1 MLGKDYMLA
10 IVLVNC
16 DDNLWSDQSLET
28 DPDLPPG
35 WRKICDSLG
44 TYYWHVSTGTTQWQ
58 HPAHTT
64 CPGGH
69 LEADGEETLQ
79 GMDCQAPVAKH
90 LAKNRPIPSPMASL
104 SQRTSL
110 PWQGDDF
117 QHSAEP
123 GSKCFAVRLLGSVEI
138 PEEDLAPG
146 KSSIAVNNCIQQLS
160 NSKGQGSGENQGEGQ
175 DLVMILKKDT
185 MSLVDPLDHSLIHRQ
200 PILNIRVWGVGC
212 NNGRDR
218 DFAFVA
224 SDKDTCVLKCH
235 VFHCNVPAKGIA
247 KALHEMCSKIVAE
260 RAVASSRLPCATTLE
275 PVSTEDLP
283 LQVDILEAVRQS
295 MQTYKALYIG
305 SLPVPRAMGMD
316 VLNKAIE
323 KLTRGPGREHW
334 MPSLIHVSDTA
345 MRVHPAQVG
354 RGTGGYGRSRHP
366 AATGVGQATPTGDP
380 EDEEAAHIWECQVR
394 YVTFLGV
401 GRDAHTFALIVD
413 TGRCF
418 QCTAFWCEPD
428 AGTISE
434 AVQAA
439 CMVSGSRNPP
449 NSPALWDTC
458 GRRRRQGL
466 GTEEGKAEGLSGM
479 PNPGGRQG
487 REGADPSEPHPTPRH
502 TQPPSDATL
511 RPRLVVCG
519 PAVVSPCSSTP
530 RPRPVPRVP
539 TGAVPEVPG
548 AAAPAKVKGAT
559 GRGWAGPTAAGDAAT
574 GAAKASG
581 SSGGAAGPGARRR
594 GLFSLLEAF
603 RLRRTLLHSP

>member
-1 MLGKDYMLA
+1 RAGAAAMLGKDYMLA

-35 WRKICDSLG
+35 WRKIRDSLG
-44 TYYWHVSTGTTQWQ
+44 TYYWHVPTGTTQWQ

-64 CPGGH
+64 NLGGH
-69 LEADGEETLQ
+69 PEANGEETFQ
-79 GMDCQAPVAKH
+79 GMHSAED
-90 LAKNRPIPSPMASL
+90 RPIPSPMASL

-110 PWQGDDF
+110 PWHGDDV
-117 QHSAEP
+117 HHRAEP
-123 GSKCFAVRLLGSVEI
+123 SSKCFAVRSLGWVEI

-160 NSKGQGSGENQGEGQ
+160 NSKGSVENRGEGQ

-185 MSLVDPLDHSLIHRQ
+185 MSLVDPLNHSLIHHQ

-212 NNGRDR
+212 NNGR

-247 KALHEMCSKIVAE
+247 KALHEICSKIVAE
-260 RAVASSRLPCATTLE
+260 RAVASSGPPRTTTLAST
-275 PVSTEDLP
+275 STEDLP
-283 LQVDILEAVRQS
+283 LQVDMLEAVRQS

-323 KLTRGPGREHW
+323 KLTRGPGRERW
-334 MPSLIHVSDTA
+334 TPSLIHVSDTA
-345 MRVHPAQVG
+345 MRVHAVQ
-354 RGTGGYGRSRHP
+354 
-366 AATGVGQATPTGDP
+366 
-380 EDEEAAHIWECQVR
+380 DEEAAHIWECQVR

-413 TGRCF
+413 TGRRF
-418 QCTAFWCEPD
+418 QCAAFWCEPD

-439 CMVSGSRNPP
+439 CMV
-449 NSPALWDTC
+449 
-458 GRRRRQGL
+458 
-466 GTEEGKAEGLSGM
+466 
-479 PNPGGRQG
+479 
-487 REGADPSEPHPTPRH
+487 
-502 TQPPSDATL
+502 
-511 RPRLVVCG
+511 
-519 PAVVSPCSSTP
+519 
-530 RPRPVPRVP
+530 
-539 TGAVPEVPG
+539 
-548 AAAPAKVKGAT
+548 
-559 GRGWAGPTAAGDAAT
+559 
-574 GAAKASG
+574 
-581 SSGGAAGPGARRR
+581 
-594 GLFSLLEAF
+594 
-603 RLRRTLLHSP
+603 

>member
-44 TYYWHVSTGTTQWQ
+44 TYYWHVPTGTTQWQ
-58 HPAHTT
+58 HPARGTG
-64 CPGGH
+64 PGGH
-69 LEADGEETLQ
+69 TEADGDETLQ
-79 GMDCQAPVAKH
+79 GRVGNELTAPSLCRH
-90 LAKNRPIPSPMASL
+90 SL
-104 SQRTSL
+104 S
-110 PWQGDDF
+110 WHGDDF

-123 GSKCFAVRLLGSVEI
+123 GSKCFAVRSLGWVEI

-160 NSKGQGSGENQGEGQ
+160 NSKGQGSAENQGEGQ

-185 MSLVDPLDHSLIHRQ
+185 MSLVDPLDRSLIHRQ

-212 NNGRDR
+212 DNGR

-260 RAVASSRLPCATTLE
+260 RAVASSRLPRAATLD
-275 PVSTEDLP
+275 PISAEDLP

-295 MQTYKALYIG
+295 MQTYEALYIG

-316 VLNKAIE
+316 VLNEAIE
-323 KLTRGPGREHW
+323 KLTRRPGRENW
-334 MPSLIHVSDTA
+334 TPSLIYVSDTA
-345 MRVHPAQVG
+345 MRVHPAQE
-354 RGTGGYGRSRHP
+354 P
-366 AATGVGQATPTGDP
+366 
-380 EDEEAAHIWECQVR
+380 EEAAHIWECQVR

-413 TGRCF
+413 TGRRF
-418 QCTAFWCEPD
+418 QCAAFWCEPD

-439 CMVSGSRNPP
+439 CMVQYQK
-449 NSPALWDTC
+449 C
-458 GRRRRQGL
+458 
-466 GTEEGKAEGLSGM
+466 
-479 PNPGGRQG
+479 
-487 REGADPSEPHPTPRH
+487 
-502 TQPPSDATL
+502 
-511 RPRLVVCG
+511 LV
-519 PAVVSPCSSTP
+519 
-530 RPRPVPRVP
+530 
-539 TGAVPEVPG
+539 
-548 AAAPAKVKGAT
+548 AAAPGAKAKSAT
-559 GRGWAGPTAAGDAAT
+559 GRSRAGPAAAGDAAR
-574 GAAKASG
+574 GAAKAG
-581 SSGGAAGPGARRR
+581 GGGGGAGAGARKR
-594 GLFSLLEAF
+594 GLFSFLEVF
-603 RLRRTLLHSP
+603 RLRRALLHSP

>member
-16 DDNLWSDQSLET
+16 DDNLWSDQNLET

-35 WRKICDSLG
+35 WRKIRDSLG
-44 TYYWHVSTGTTQWQ
+44 TYYWHVPSGTTQWH

-64 CPGGH
+64 SPGGRP
-69 LEADGEETLQ
+69 EADGEETLQ
-79 GMDCQAPVAKH
+79 GVDGQAPTVNHSAKD
-90 LAKNRPIPSPMASL
+90 RPIPSPMASL
-104 SQRTSL
+104 SRRSSL
-110 PWQGDDF
+110 PWHGEDF
-117 QHSAEP
+117 QHSTDP
-123 GSKCFAVRLLGSVEI
+123 GSKCFAVRSLGWVEI

-160 NSKGQGSGENQGEGQ
+160 NSKGQGSAENGGEGQ

-185 MSLVDPLDHSLIHRQ
+185 MSLVDPLDHSLVHRQ

-260 RAVASSRLPCATTLE
+260 RAVASSRMPRAATLE
-275 PVSTEDLP
+275 PISTKDLP

-295 MQTYKALYIG
+295 MQTYEALYIG

-316 VLNKAIE
+316 VLNEAIE

-334 MPSLIHVSDTA
+334 TPSVIHVSDTA
-345 MRVHPAQVG
+345 MRVRPAQ
-354 RGTGGYGRSRHP
+354 
-366 AATGVGQATPTGDP
+366 

-413 TGRCF
+413 TGRRF
-418 QCTAFWCEPD
+418 QCAAFWCEPD
-428 AGTISE
+428 AGGVSE

-439 CMVSGSRNPP
+439 CMVQYQRCLLAAPG
-449 NSPALWDTC
+449 A
-458 GRRRRQGL
+458 
-466 GTEEGKAEGLSGM
+466 GKAAGRGGGARRGRGLLSLL
-479 PNPGGRQG
+479 
-487 REGADPSEPHPTPRH
+487 EP
-502 TQPPSDATL
+502 L
-511 RPRLVVCG
+511 RPRRAL
-519 PAVVSPCSSTP
+519 PHTP
-530 RPRPVPRVP
+530 
-539 TGAVPEVPG
+539 
-548 AAAPAKVKGAT
+548 
-559 GRGWAGPTAAGDAAT
+559 
-574 GAAKASG
+574 
-581 SSGGAAGPGARRR
+581 
-594 GLFSLLEAF
+594 
-603 RLRRTLLHSP
+603 

>member
-44 TYYWHVSTGTTQWQ
+44 TYYWHVPTGTTQWQ
-58 HPAHTT
+58 HPAPWGSLV
-64 CPGGH
+64 PGH
-69 LEADGEETLQ
+69 ASTVLRPK
-79 GMDCQAPVAKH
+79 PVLLSGSHPLTA
-90 LAKNRPIPSPMASL
+90 LSL
-104 SQRTSL
+104 CRTSL

-117 QHSAEP
+117 QSTEP
-123 GSKCFAVRLLGSVEI
+123 GSKCFAVRSLGWVEI

-160 NSKGQGSGENQGEGQ
+160 NSKGQGSVENQGEGQ

-185 MSLVDPLDHSLIHRQ
+185 MSLVDPLDRSLIHRQ
-200 PILNIRVWGVGC
+200 PILNIRVWGVGDASARVSPSC
-212 NNGRDR
+212 SWPCR

-260 RAVASSRLPCATTLE
+260 RAVASSGLPRATMLK
-275 PVSTEDLP
+275 PISTEDLP

-295 MQTYKALYIG
+295 IQTYEALYIG

-316 VLNKAIE
+316 VLNEAIE

-345 MRVHPAQVG
+345 MRVHPAQ
-354 RGTGGYGRSRHP
+354 
-366 AATGVGQATPTGDP
+366 D
-380 EDEEAAHIWECQVR
+380 EDTAHIWECQVR

-401 GRDAHTFALIVD
+401 GHDAHTFALIVD
-413 TGRCF
+413 TGRRF
-418 QCTAFWCEPD
+418 QCTAFWCEPN
-428 AGTISE
+428 AGSISE

-439 CMVSGSRNPP
+439 CMVQYQK
-449 NSPALWDTC
+449 C
-458 GRRRRQGL
+458 
-466 GTEEGKAEGLSGM
+466 
-479 PNPGGRQG
+479 
-487 REGADPSEPHPTPRH
+487 
-502 TQPPSDATL
+502 
-511 RPRLVVCG
+511 LV
-519 PAVVSPCSSTP
+519 
-530 RPRPVPRVP
+530 
-539 TGAVPEVPG
+539 
-548 AAAPAKVKGAT
+548 AAAPGAKARAAAGGAP
-559 GRGWAGPTAAGDAAT
+559 AGSGDAAG

-581 SSGGAAGPGARRR
+581 GSGGAAGAGVRKR
-594 GLFSLLEAF
+594 GLFSFLEVF
-603 RLRRTLLHSP
+603 RLRRALLHTP

>member
-44 TYYWHVSTGTTQWQ
+44 TYYWHVPTGTTQWQ
-58 HPAHTT
+58 HPARTT
-64 CPGGH
+64 SPGGH
-69 LEADGEETLQ
+69 PEADGEETLQ
-79 GMDCQAPVAKH
+79 GRECQAPGAKH
-90 LAKNRPIPSPMASL
+90 SAKDRPIPSPMASL
-104 SQRTSL
+104 TRRPSL
-110 PWQGDDF
+110 SWHGEDI

-123 GSKCFAVRLLGSVEI
+123 GSKCFAVRSLGWVEI

-160 NSKGQGSGENQGEGQ
+160 NSKGQGSAENRGEGQ

-185 MSLVDPLDHSLIHRQ
+185 MSLVDPLDRSLIHRQ

-212 NNGRDR
+212 DNGRDR

-260 RAVASSRLPCATTLE
+260 RAVASSRLPRAATLE
-275 PVSTEDLP
+275 PISTEDLP

-295 MQTYKALYIG
+295 MQTYEALYIG

-316 VLNKAIE
+316 VLNEAIE
-323 KLTRGPGREHW
+323 KLTRRPGRESW
-334 MPSLIHVSDTA
+334 TPSLIYVSDTA
-345 MRVHPAQVG
+345 MRVQPAQE
-354 RGTGGYGRSRHP
+354 P
-366 AATGVGQATPTGDP
+366 
-380 EDEEAAHIWECQVR
+380 EEAANIWECQVR

-413 TGRCF
+413 TGRRF
-418 QCTAFWCEPD
+418 QCAAFWCEPD

-439 CMVSGSRNPP
+439 CMVQYQK
-449 NSPALWDTC
+449 C
-458 GRRRRQGL
+458 
-466 GTEEGKAEGLSGM
+466 
-479 PNPGGRQG
+479 
-487 REGADPSEPHPTPRH
+487 
-502 TQPPSDATL
+502 
-511 RPRLVVCG
+511 LV
-519 PAVVSPCSSTP
+519 
-530 RPRPVPRVP
+530 
-539 TGAVPEVPG
+539 
-548 AAAPAKVKGAT
+548 AAAPGAKAKSAA
-559 GRGWAGPTAAGDAAT
+559 GRGRAGPAAAGDGAR
-574 GAAKASG
+574 GAAKAG
-581 SSGGAAGPGARRR
+581 GGGGGAGAGARKR
-594 GLFSLLEAF
+594 GLFSFLEVF
-603 RLRRTLLHSP
+603 RLRRALLHSP

>member
-16 DDNLWSDQSLET
+16 DDNLWSDQGLET

-35 WRKICDSLG
+35 WRKVHDSLG
-44 TYYWHVSTGTTQWQ
+44 TYYWHVPTGTTQWQ
-58 HPAHTT
+58 HPTRTT
-64 CPGGH
+64 GSGGCPEGN
-69 LEADGEETLQ
+69 GEETLQ
-79 GMDCQAPVAKH
+79 RMDCQAPTVKHSAKD
-90 LAKNRPIPSPMASL
+90 RPIPSPMASL
-104 SQRTSL
+104 SRRTSL
-110 PWQGDDF
+110 PWHGDDF
-117 QHSAEP
+117 QQSAEP
-123 GSKCFAVRLLGSVEI
+123 GSKCFAVRSLGWVEI

-160 NSKGQGSGENQGEGQ
+160 NSKGQGSAENQGEGQ

-212 NNGRDR
+212 NNGRD
-218 DFAFVA
+218 FAFVA

-247 KALHEMCSKIVAE
+247 KALHEMCSKIMVE
-260 RAVASSRLPCATTLE
+260 RAVVSSGLPRAAMLE

-295 MQTYKALYIG
+295 MQTYEALYIG

-316 VLNKAIE
+316 VLNEAIE

-334 MPSLIHVSDTA
+334 TPSLIRVSDTA
-345 MRVHPAQVG
+345 MRVQPVQ
-354 RGTGGYGRSRHP
+354 
-366 AATGVGQATPTGDP
+366 
-380 EDEEAAHIWECQVR
+380 EDEAAAHIWECQVR

-418 QCTAFWCEPD
+418 QCTAFWCEPN

-439 CMVSGSRNPP
+439 CMVQYQK
-449 NSPALWDTC
+449 C
-458 GRRRRQGL
+458 
-466 GTEEGKAEGLSGM
+466 
-479 PNPGGRQG
+479 
-487 REGADPSEPHPTPRH
+487 
-502 TQPPSDATL
+502 
-511 RPRLVVCG
+511 LV
-519 PAVVSPCSSTP
+519 
-530 RPRPVPRVP
+530 
-539 TGAVPEVPG
+539 
-548 AAAPAKVKGAT
+548 AAAPGTKAKAAA
-559 GRGWAGPTAAGDAAT
+559 GRGRAGPGPSR
-574 GAAKASG
+574 G
-581 SSGGAAGPGARRR
+581 SGGAAAAGARKR
-594 GLFSLLEAF
+594 GLLALLETF
-603 RLRRTLLHSP
+603 RPRRALLHSP

>member
-44 TYYWHVSTGTTQWQ
+44 TYYWHVPTGTTQWQ
-58 HPAHTT
+58 HPARSTG
-64 CPGGH
+64 PGGH
-69 LEADGEETLQ
+69 TDADGEETLQ
-79 GMDCQAPVAKH
+79 G
-90 LAKNRPIPSPMASL
+90 R
-104 SQRTSL
+104 
-110 PWQGDDF
+110 
-117 QHSAEP
+117 
-123 GSKCFAVRLLGSVEI
+123 CFAVRSLGWVEI

-160 NSKGQGSGENQGEGQ
+160 NSKGQGSAENRGEGQ

-185 MSLVDPLDHSLIHRQ
+185 MSLVDPLDRSLIHRQ

-212 NNGRDR
+212 NNGR

-260 RAVASSRLPCATTLE
+260 RAVASSRLPRAATLE
-275 PVSTEDLP
+275 PISAEDLP

-295 MQTYKALYIG
+295 MQTYEALYIG

-316 VLNKAIE
+316 VLNEAIE
-323 KLTRGPGREHW
+323 KLTRRPGRENW
-334 MPSLIHVSDTA
+334 TPSLIYVSDTA

-354 RGTGGYGRSRHP
+354 REQGAAAGAGTAPAPAERSRGAAGLPGRRPGVDGP
-366 AATGVGQATPTGDP
+366 AGSPQEP
-380 EDEEAAHIWECQVR
+380 EEAAHIWECQVR

-413 TGRCF
+413 TGRRF
-418 QCTAFWCEPD
+418 QCAAFWCEPD

-439 CMVSGSRNPP
+439 CMKQVCN
-449 NSPALWDTC
+449 DI
-458 GRRRRQGL
+458 GRRLTVLKDAWAQGKL
-466 GTEEGKAEGLSGM
+466 SAPVRKRMSLLVQELQQQHWDAADEIHRSLMVDHVNEVSQWMVGVKRLIAETREL
-479 PNPGGRQG
+479 PG
-487 REGADPSEPHPTPRH
+487 E
-502 TQPPSDATL
+502 L
-511 RPRLVVCG
+511 
-519 PAVVSPCSSTP
+519 
-530 RPRPVPRVP
+530 
-539 TGAVPEVPG
+539 
-548 AAAPAKVKGAT
+548 
-559 GRGWAGPTAAGDAAT
+559 PTAHTDGSADTEPAT
-574 GAAKASG
+574 E
-581 SSGGAAGPGARRR
+581 P
-594 GLFSLLEAF
+594 EQEE
-603 RLRRTLLHSP
+603 P

>member
-44 TYYWHVSTGTTQWQ
+44 TYYWHVPTGTTQWQ
-58 HPAHTT
+58 HPARSTG
-64 CPGGH
+64 PGGH
-69 LEADGEETLQ
+69 TDADGEETLQ
-79 GMDCQAPVAKH
+79 GRECQGSAAKH
-90 LAKNRPIPSPMASL
+90 SAKDRPIPSPMASL
-104 SQRTSL
+104 SRRHSL
-110 PWQGDDF
+110 SWHGDEF

-123 GSKCFAVRLLGSVEI
+123 GSKCFAVRSLGWVEI

-160 NSKGQGSGENQGEGQ
+160 NSKGQGSAENQGEGQ

-185 MSLVDPLDHSLIHRQ
+185 MSLVDPLDRSLIHRQ

-212 NNGRDR
+212 NNGR

-260 RAVASSRLPCATTLE
+260 RAVASSRLPRAATLE
-275 PVSTEDLP
+275 PISAEDLP

-295 MQTYKALYIG
+295 MQTYEALYIG

-316 VLNKAIE
+316 VLNEAIE
-323 KLTRGPGREHW
+323 KLTRRPGRENW
-334 MPSLIHVSDTA
+334 TPSLIYVSDTA
-345 MRVHPAQVG
+345 MRVQPAQVG
-354 RGTGGYGRSRHP
+354 RAQGAAAGAGTALPPAERSRGAAGLPGRRPGVDGP
-366 AATGVGQATPTGDP
+366 AGSPQEP
-380 EDEEAAHIWECQVR
+380 EEAAHIWECQVR

-413 TGRCF
+413 TGRRF
-418 QCTAFWCEPD
+418 QCAAFWCEPD

-439 CMVSGSRNPP
+439 CMVSTAAPR
-449 NSPALWDTC
+449 
-458 GRRRRQGL
+458 L
-466 GTEEGKAEGLSGM
+466 GT
-479 PNPGGRQG
+479 P
-487 REGADPSEPHPTPRH
+487 
-502 TQPPSDATL
+502 
-511 RPRLVVCG
+511 
-519 PAVVSPCSSTP
+519 
-530 RPRPVPRVP
+530 
-539 TGAVPEVPG
+539 
-548 AAAPAKVKGAT
+548 
-559 GRGWAGPTAAGDAAT
+559 
-574 GAAKASG
+574 
-581 SSGGAAGPGARRR
+581 GPG
-594 GLFSLLEAF
+594 
-603 RLRRTLLHSP
+603 SPGVTRC